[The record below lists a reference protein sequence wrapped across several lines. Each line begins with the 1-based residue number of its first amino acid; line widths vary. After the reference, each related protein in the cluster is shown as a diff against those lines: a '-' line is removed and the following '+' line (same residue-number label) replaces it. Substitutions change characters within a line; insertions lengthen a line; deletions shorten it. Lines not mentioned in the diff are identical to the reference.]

1 MISSFF
7 FRIVGS
13 IHWVDLNLENG
24 YGIYKAYSQSKL
36 SNVLFTIELNNQLKD
51 SNVTVVAVDPGL
63 VNTEITRNY
72 SGFFASVQKFLAP
85 CNLRKVPVQN
95 ESRSLFLL
103 PRDHVSEIVS
113 NLFCYSCQTN
123 NLKIKGYFFCDKKL
137 TTLSTLFGI
146 VQTKVLV

>member
-85 CNLRKVPVQN
+85 YIAKSPEQGASTTV
-95 ESRSLFLL
+95 
-103 PRDHVSEIVS
+103 
-113 NLFCYSCQTN
+113 FCATATTIPDYS
-123 NLKIKGYFFCDKKL
+123 GEYFR
-137 TTLSTLFGI
+137 
-146 VQTKVLV
+146 